1 MSPKNRSGTVAD
13 GARQAAA
20 QLKPAVER
28 AKPLAK
34 STGRA
39 ARRQLLRTRAWAAP
53 RVEHSGQVLQDTVAP
68 KVSAMMSEAARR
80 LDPAQPRQRG
90 WVKPV
95 GLIATLTAAGGGVA
109 AYLRNRNKP
118 AGPPAPTG
126 TADTGPAAMR
136 NGQPATPL
144 DASQDANSQAH
155 PS

>member
-1 MSPKNRSGTVAD
+1 MSPKNRTDAVRD

-20 QLKPAVER
+20 QLKPTAER
-28 AKPLAK
+28 AKPIAK

-80 LDPAQPRQRG
+80 LDPAQPRRG
-90 WVKPV
+90 WRKPL
-95 GLIATLTAAGGGVA
+95 GLLATLTAAGGAVA
-109 AYLRNRNKP
+109 AFLRNRRKP
-118 AGPPAPTG
+118 ADPPAPTG
-126 TADTGPAAMR
+126 TADTRPATMA
-136 NGQPATPL
+136 NGQPTTPPA
-144 DASQDANSQAH
+144 ASEDVNSQPH